1 VYARSS
7 LSLPAA
13 AERQRSVTKRN
24 PMDSKIIVED
34 AVSLAERAFPFSNLL
49 SRDYFQKYKHA
60 YYHQQELGHQIPIR
74 SYLNLLEYLTEI
86 SSYKPEHGNSFAKRF
101 RKDRNNWQNC
111 EAIFAEIIVYRYY
124 IRLVYEGLIKSVAL
138 EQRESDV
145 IVERLDGSKA
155 YHEVFCI
162 MPAFVPNDRDIIDI
176 KTHTQQAM
184 SSVRQKLLRKI
195 AKQRQLSK
203 PRDNFAVIELNDVSI
218 AGDFSVLSSLSSGYK
233 IGIDKNTM
241 QTVERGY
248 DWTNSIFD
256 DESTRYLKGVI
267 YFDLGDYTSRRFLL
281 NPFFKSE

>member
-1 VYARSS
+1 
-7 LSLPAA
+7 
-13 AERQRSVTKRN
+13 
-24 PMDSKIIVED
+24 
-34 AVSLAERAFPFSNLL
+34 
-49 SRDYFQKYKHA
+49 
-60 YYHQQELGHQIPIR
+60 
-74 SYLNLLEYLTEI
+74 LLEYLTEI